1 MWKRQGWQSI
11 SGRWGHAEVKTM
23 KTTTKQTHLYSNTD
37 LRKLLIPIIIEQLL
51 SSLMGTVD
59 TMMVSNVGSAAISA
73 VSLVDSINILVIQAL
88 SALAAGGAI
97 LCSQYLG
104 SEKRD
109 GAIRSA
115 QQVLFVMTVLS
126 VALSAGCLIFRVPLL
141 RVIFGAVEAD
151 VMKNSQV
158 YFLFTLLSFP
168 FIGLYDAGASILR
181 AQNNS
186 RSPMVISVISNFMNI
201 GGNAILIFGFHMGVE
216 GAAISTLISRI
227 FCAVVVLWKLR
238 DESKPIFVK
247 QYLSIRPDFGLIKK
261 ILFIGIPSGIE
272 NSMFQF
278 GKLAIQSTVSTLG
291 TVAIAA
297 QAMTNILE
305 NLNGVAAIGVG
316 IGLMTVVGQCLGAG
330 RKDEAIYYI
339 KKLCWLSEVVIV
351 ASCLLVFVLT
361 KPITMI
367 GGMEAESAKLCM
379 QMMIFITIAK
389 PLCWVMAFV
398 PGYGMRAAGDV
409 KFSMITSCCTMWLCR
424 VSLCIYLCRVWG
436 FGPIAVWIGMAA
448 DWSLRSILFTIRFKS
463 GKWLNH
469 HLIEEKKQEI

>member
-1 MWKRQGWQSI
+1 
-11 SGRWGHAEVKTM
+11 M

-261 ILFIGIPSGIE
+261 YCSSVSHRE
-272 NSMFQF
+272 SR
-278 GKLAIQSTVSTLG
+278 TVCSS
-291 TVAIAA
+291 
-297 QAMTNILE
+297 LE
-305 NLNGVAAIGVG
+305 SW
-316 IGLMTVVGQCLGAG
+316 
-330 RKDEAIYYI
+330 RF
-339 KKLCWLSEVVIV
+339 S
-351 ASCLLVFVLT
+351 
-361 KPITMI
+361 
-367 GGMEAESAKLCM
+367 
-379 QMMIFITIAK
+379 
-389 PLCWVMAFV
+389 PLC
-398 PGYGMRAAGDV
+398 P
-409 KFSMITSCCTMWLCR
+409 
-424 VSLCIYLCRVWG
+424 
-436 FGPIAVWIGMAA
+436 
-448 DWSLRSILFTIRFKS
+448 
-463 GKWLNH
+463 
-469 HLIEEKKQEI
+469 HLARLPLPRRR

>member
-1 MWKRQGWQSI
+1 
-11 SGRWGHAEVKTM
+11 M
-23 KTTTKQTHLYSNTD
+23 KHTVRASSKKPHLYSN
-37 LRKLLIPIIIEQLL
+37 RQLIALMLPLICEQIFT
-51 SSLMGTVD
+51 SFMGTVD
-59 TMMVSNVGSAAISA
+59 SMMVSNVSEAAISA
-73 VSLVDSINILVIQAL
+73 VSLVDSINILVIQAFY
-88 SALAAGGAI
+88 ALASGGAI
-97 LCSQYLG
+97 VCANYLG
-104 SEKRD
+104 QKRRD
-109 GAIRSA
+109 QAERSA
-115 QQVLFVMTVLS
+115 NQLLFIIFAISLAVLAVCQL
-126 VALSAGCLIFRVPLL
+126 FRAPLL
-141 RVIFGAVEAD
+141 RLVFGSVEQE
-151 VMKNSQV
+151 VMDAAMV
-158 YFLFTLLSFP
+158 YFFYTSLSFP
-168 FIGLYDAGASILR
+168 FIALFDSGSAVFR

-379 QMMIFITIAK
+379 QMMIFITIVK

-469 HLIEEKKQEI
+469 HLIEEKKQES